1 MEVNIM
7 LGWDCH
13 AIPSCRTK
21 MPIPQ
26 DRDDAI
32 IHTMSKPLE
41 EPFFHDRTLASMVI
55 FHNYVTL
62 KAVGQL

>member
-1 MEVNIM
+1 MEVKH
-7 LGWDCH
+7 H
-13 AIPSCRTK
+13 AWMGLPRHSELLDE

-26 DRDDAI
+26 DCDDAI